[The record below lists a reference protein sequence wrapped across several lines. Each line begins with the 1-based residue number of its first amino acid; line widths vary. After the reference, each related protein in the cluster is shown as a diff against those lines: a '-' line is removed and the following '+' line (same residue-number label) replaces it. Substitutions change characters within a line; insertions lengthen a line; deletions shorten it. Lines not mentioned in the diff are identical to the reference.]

1 MGWVEQFDSM
11 HNKQFCKCFG
21 NHDESV
27 CFRLTI
33 CIYDHIIHI
42 LWKYSNFFDTF
53 PNALTCR
60 IDIVLIF
67 PSLVSEGLTD
77 TGIPRVYEEMGN
89 NFVYYALMSSI
100 LYSVIMNLRG
110 RKPDGIP
117 YVSGA
122 ADYIT
127 GPFWQVACWLSD
139 MLCSWLH
146 WKFILT
152 S

>member
-1 MGWVEQFDSM
+1 MGWVEQSDLM
-11 HNKQFCKCFG
+11 HNKQYCKCF
-21 NHDESV
+21 DIISSQSV
-27 CFRLTI
+27 DFWVII
-33 CIYDHIIHI
+33 CDHTHVKHI
-42 LWKYSNFFDTF
+42 FWPNLNLLDTF
-53 PNALTCR
+53 PNTSINS

-67 PSLVSEGLTD
+67 PSLVADGLTD

-127 GPFWQVACWLSD
+127 GPFWPFANWRL
-139 MLCSWLH
+139 
-146 WKFILT
+146 
-152 S
+152 

>member
-1 MGWVEQFDSM
+1 M
-11 HNKQFCKCFG
+11 N
-21 NHDESV
+21 
-27 CFRLTI
+27 L
-33 CIYDHIIHI
+33 
-42 LWKYSNFFDTF
+42 LDTF
-53 PNALTCR
+53 PNTSINS

-67 PSLVSEGLTD
+67 PSLVADGLTD

-127 GPFWQVACWLSD
+127 GPF
-139 MLCSWLH
+139 
-146 WKFILT
+146 
-152 S
+152 